1 MTCSTK
7 DDVAK
12 KLAALHI
19 EFKSRLPDK
28 ISDIQKLWDLLR
40 NGEATKDSLASLHR
54 IAHSLVGS
62 GGTFGAV
69 VISEVARKLEQV
81 FKSLLSESEI
91 PVPLPADLQQNI
103 DTLLDQLIEES
114 NAWQPVAIKSLDL
127 KGAVG
132 KGTSCLI
139 YLAED
144 DELLAKDLKT
154 KLEHAGYQVQHFLEL
169 TEFEM
174 AFEKEVPA
182 AILMDVV
189 FKDGQVAGSDTIKRI
204 TNKYKECP
212 PVIFISVRN
221 DIEARLSAARAGAR
235 RYFCKP
241 LNMEKLIPALDGL
254 TARLATNPFRVLL
267 IDDDESL
274 LDYYST
280 ILGGVGMVVET
291 LSEPLK
297 VLDSLSSFNP
307 DVIVSDVY
315 MPKCSGLE
323 LAQVIRQDDS
333 WVMTPIMFLSTE
345 TDINRQLA
353 AMHLGGDEFMVKP
366 IEPDHFVSA
375 IMARAKR
382 ARWTNRINNDL
393 NSTLRENR
401 FQLTTMN
408 QHDIVSTADISG
420 RITDVND
427 KFCEISGYSRE
438 ELLGHNHRIV
448 KSDYHPYSFYKDMWE
463 TISHGRIWNGTVCNR
478 KKGGGTYWVE
488 STIVPFLGENGKP
501 YKYVSARTDITKT
514 RLNEERLAF
523 AVDGAGDGVWDWDLR
538 TNSMKFS
545 KLYMEMLGYCEDEL
559 PHTVDTWLASLH
571 PDDIERAQE
580 KLQKYMDGTDATYS
594 VELRLR
600 CKDESYKW
608 VLCRGTIVSRDIDN
622 KPLRMIG
629 IHSDITK
636 QKESEINL
644 VNAREDAEN
653 ANRAKSQFLSSM
665 SHELRTPMN
674 AIMGF
679 GQLLT
684 MDKDSGL
691 TETQTDFATEIVKAG
706 KHLLELINEILD
718 LSRIEAGRI
727 DLSIETV
734 GLGEVVADSLQLI
747 MPLAQK
753 RGIEI
758 DINQNNDDVELDKL
772 QYQLNWVRADRSRLR
787 QVLLNL
793 LSNAVKYNREN
804 GKITMACHHSE
815 DNMMRVSI
823 TDTGIGIAQE
833 DQTRLFT
840 AFNRLNADDTDVEGT
855 GIGLV
860 ITKNI
865 VELMGGNIGV
875 DSRQDEGSTF
885 WFDLPTDTEHLPVPK
900 ETTPEILPPTKLTD
914 EHTIL
919 YIEDNPANLR
929 LVAQVMGRMSN
940 IRMWS
945 AHEPLL
951 GLELA
956 KEHKP
961 DLILLDINLPGMN
974 GFEVLKNLRQSQATA
989 NIPVLAISAN
999 AMKQDIEK
1007 GFNAGFDDYITKPI
1021 DIDALMHS
1029 VSEAIKRT
1037 T

>member
-1 MTCSTK
+1 MTISK
-7 DDVAK
+7 NDDVEK
-12 KLAALHI
+12 KLAALHH
-19 EFKSRLPDK
+19 EFKSRLPNK
-28 ISDIQKLWDLLR
+28 ISDIQKRWDSLK
-40 NGEATKDSLASLHR
+40 NDEATQDTLASLHR
-54 IAHSLVGS
+54 ATHGLMGS

-69 VISEVARKLEQV
+69 LISKVAGKLDQV

-91 PVPLPADLQQNI
+91 PVQLPADLQQNI
-103 DTLLDQLIEES
+103 DALLVQLIDAS
-114 NAWQPVAIKSLDL
+114 IAWQPDAMKSLDL
-127 KGAVG
+127 R
-132 KGTSCLI
+132 GTAREGVDRLI

-144 DELLAKDLKT
+144 DELLAEDLKA
-154 KLEHAGYQVQHFLEL
+154 KLEHAGYQVQHFVEL
-169 TEFEM
+169 TEFEL
-174 AFEKEVPA
+174 AFEKKIPA

-204 TNKYKECP
+204 MNKNEGCP
-212 PVIFISVRN
+212 PVVFISVRN
-221 DIEARLSAARAGAR
+221 DIEARLSAARAGAS

-241 LNMEKLIPALDGL
+241 LDMEKLIPALDGL
-254 TARLATNPFRVLL
+254 TERFEKNPFKVLL
-267 IDDDESL
+267 IDDDETL
-274 LDYYST
+274 LDYYSA
-280 ILGGVGMVVET
+280 ILVGAKMEVET
-291 LSEPLK
+291 LSEPLN
-297 VLDSLSSFNP
+297 VLDKLNSFNP

-315 MPKCSGLE
+315 MPKCSGPE
-323 LAQVIRQDDS
+323 LAQVIRQDDG
-333 WVMTPIMFLSTE
+333 WVMTPIIFLSTE
-345 TDINRQLA
+345 SDINRQLD
-353 AMHLGGDEFMVKP
+353 AMHLGGDEFLVKP
-366 IEPDHFVSA
+366 IEPNHFISA

-393 NSTLRENR
+393 HSTLRESR

-420 RITDVND
+420 RITNVNH

-438 ELLGHNHRIV
+438 ELLGQNHSIV
-448 KSDYHPYSFYKDMWE
+448 KSDYHPVSFYKDMWD
-463 TISHGRIWNGTVCNR
+463 TISQGHIWNGTICNR
-478 KKGGGTYWVE
+478 KKSGGTYWVE
-488 STIVPFLGENGKP
+488 STIVPFLDGNGKP
-501 YKYVSARTDITKT
+501 YKYVSARTDISKT

-523 AVDGAGDGVWDWDLR
+523 AVDGAGDGVWDWDLH

-545 KLYMEMLGYCEDEL
+545 KIYMEMLGYCENEL
-559 PHTVDTWLASLH
+559 PHTMDTWLESVH

-580 KLQKYMDGTDATYS
+580 KLQKYMDGSESDYS
-594 VELRLR
+594 IELRLR
-600 CKDESYKW
+600 CKDKSYKW
-608 VLCRGTIVSRDIDN
+608 ILCRGTIVSRNIDN
-622 KPLRMIG
+622 EPLRMIG

-636 QKESEINL
+636 QKESEISL

-684 MDKDSGL
+684 MGKDSGL

-734 GLGEVVADSLQLI
+734 GLGEVVAESLQLI
-747 MPLAQK
+747 MPLAKK

-758 DINQNNDDVELDKL
+758 YINQNNNDVELDKL

-793 LSNAVKYNREN
+793 LSNSVKYNREN
-804 GKITMACHHSE
+804 GKITLKCHHS
-815 DNMMRVSI
+815 DDGMMRVSI
-823 TDTGIGIAQE
+823 TDTGIGIAEE
-833 DQTRLFT
+833 DQPRLFT
-840 AFNRLNADDTDVEGT
+840 AFNRLNADATDVEGT

-865 VELMGGNIGV
+865 VDLMGGNIGV
-875 DSRQDEGSTF
+875 DSRQEEGSTF
-885 WFDLPTDTEHLPVPK
+885 WFELPIDTDQLPVPV
-900 ETTPEILPPTKLTD
+900 ETTPEILPPAKLAV

-929 LVAQVMGRMSN
+929 LVAQVLGRMSN

-956 KEHKP
+956 EEHKP

-974 GFEVLKNLRQSQATA
+974 GFEVLKNLRQSPTTA

-999 AMKQDIEK
+999 AMTRDIEK

-1021 DIDALMHS
+1021 DINALMHS
-1029 VSEAIKRT
+1029 VSEAIQRT

>member
-1 MTCSTK
+1 MTCSTS

-12 KLAALHI
+12 KLTALHL
-19 EFKSRLPDK
+19 EFKTRLPDK
-28 ISDIQKLWDLLR
+28 ISDIQKLWGLLR
-40 NGEATKDSLASLHR
+40 NDEATEDSLASLHR
-54 IAHSLVGS
+54 LAHGLVGS

-69 VISEVARKLEQV
+69 VISEVARKLEKI
-81 FKSLLSESEI
+81 FKSVLSEGEI

-103 DTLLDQLIEES
+103 DTLLVQLIEAS
-114 NAWQPVAIKSLDL
+114 NAWQPAAMKSLNL
-127 KGAVG
+127 REKAG
-132 KGTSCLI
+132 KSISRLI

-154 KLEHAGYQVQHFLEL
+154 KLEYAGYRVQHYLEL

-174 AFEKEVPA
+174 AFEREVPA

-189 FKDGQVAGSDTIKRI
+189 FKDGDVSGSDTIKRL

-212 PVIFISVRN
+212 PAIFISVRN

-254 TARLATNPFRVLL
+254 TERFATNPFKVLL

-280 ILGGVGMVVET
+280 ILGGAGMVVEA

-297 VLDSLSSFNP
+297 VLDRLNSFNP
-307 DVIVSDVY
+307 DVIISDIY
-315 MPKCSGLE
+315 MPECSGLE
-323 LAQVIRQDDS
+323 LAQVIRQDDG
-333 WVMTPIMFLSTE
+333 WVMTPIIFLSTE
-345 TDINRQLA
+345 SDINRQLD

-366 IEPDHFVSA
+366 VEPNHLVSA
-375 IMARAKR
+375 VMARAKR

-401 FQLTTMN
+401 FQLVTMN
-408 QHDIVSTADISG
+408 QHVLVSTADISG

-427 KFCEISGYSRE
+427 KFCEVSGYSRE
-438 ELLGHNHRIV
+438 ELLGQNHRKV
-448 KSDYHPYSFYKDMWE
+448 KSDYHPDSFYKDMWD
-463 TISHGRIWNGTVCNR
+463 TISHGRIWNGTICNR
-478 KKGGGTYWVE
+478 KKSGSAYWVE
-488 STIVPFLGENGKP
+488 STIVPFLDENGKP
-501 YKYVSARTDITKT
+501 YKYVSARTDITAT

-538 TNSMKFS
+538 SNSMKFS

-559 PHTVDTWLASLH
+559 PHAVDTWLASVH
-571 PDDIERAQE
+571 PDDIERTQE
-580 KLQKYMDGTDATYS
+580 KLQRYMDGSDVNYS

-608 VLCRGTIVSRDIDN
+608 VLCRGAIVSRDVDN
-622 KPLRMIG
+622 EPLRMIG

-665 SHELRTPMN
+665 SHELRTPLN

-684 MDKDSGL
+684 MDKDSEL
-691 TETQTDFATEIVKAG
+691 SETQIDFATEIVKAG

-727 DLSIETV
+727 DLSIETI
-734 GLGEVVADSLQLI
+734 GLGEVVAESLQLI

-758 DINQNNDDVELDKL
+758 YIHQNNNDVELDKL
-772 QYQLNWVRADRSRLR
+772 QYQLNCVRADRSRLR

-804 GKITMACHHSE
+804 GKITMMCHHAE
-815 DNMMRVSI
+815 DNIMRVSI
-823 TDTGIGIAQE
+823 TDTGIGIAEE
-833 DQTRLFT
+833 DQARLFT
-840 AFNRLNADDTDVEGT
+840 AFSRLNADDTDVEGT

-865 VELMGGNIGV
+865 VELMGGHIGV

-885 WFDLPTDTEHLPVPK
+885 WFELPTDTEQLPVPV
-900 ETTPEILPPTKLTD
+900 EATPEILPPTKLAD
-914 EHTIL
+914 EHTML

-929 LVAQVMGRMSN
+929 LVAQVMGRMNN

-956 KEHKP
+956 EEHKP
-961 DLILLDINLPGMN
+961 DLILLDINLPGMD
-974 GFEVLKNLRQSQATA
+974 GFEVLKNLRQNQTTA

-1029 VSEAIKRT
+1029 VSEAIKRSQ
-1037 T
+1037 

>member
-1 MTCSTK
+1 MTGSK
-7 DDVAK
+7 SDDVAK
-12 KLAALHI
+12 KLAALHL
-19 EFKSRLPDK
+19 EFKSQLPNK
-28 ISDIQKLWDLLR
+28 ISDIQKRWDLLQ
-40 NGEATKDSLASLHR
+40 NGEATMDDLASLHR
-54 IAHSLVGS
+54 ATHSLVGS

-69 VISEVARKLEQV
+69 VVSEVARKLDQV

-91 PVPLPADLQQNI
+91 PVLPSADLQNNV
-103 DTLLDQLIEES
+103 DSLLVRLIEAS
-114 NAWQPVAIKSLDL
+114 ITWQPVEIKFFDL
-127 KGAVG
+127 KEPEKKSTGR
-132 KGTSCLI
+132 LI

-154 KLEHAGYQVQHFLEL
+154 KLEHAGYQVKHFLEL
-169 TEFEM
+169 SEFEA
-174 AFEKEVPA
+174 AFEKEVPT
-182 AILMDVV
+182 AILMDIV
-189 FKDGQVAGSDTIKRI
+189 FKDGGIAGTDTIKRI
-204 TNKYKECP
+204 IHKYKVCP
-212 PVIFISVRN
+212 PAIFISVRD

-254 TARLATNPFRVLL
+254 TARLATDAFKVLL

-280 ILGGVGMVVET
+280 ILGGAGMVVKT

-297 VLDSLSSFNP
+297 VLDRLHVFSP
-307 DVIVSDVY
+307 DVIVSDIY
-315 MPKCSGLE
+315 MPECSGPE

-345 TDINRQLA
+345 SDVNRQLD
-353 AMHLGGDEFMVKP
+353 AMHLGGDDFMVKP
-366 IEPDHFVSA
+366 IEPEHFVSA
-375 IMARAKR
+375 VTARAKR
-382 ARWTNRINNDL
+382 SRWTNRINNEL

-427 KFCEISGYSRE
+427 KFCEISCYSRE
-438 ELLGHNHRIV
+438 ELLGQNHRIV
-448 KSDYHPYSFYKDMWE
+448 KSDHHPDSFYKDMWE
-463 TISHGRIWNGTVCNR
+463 TISHGHIWNGTICNR
-478 KKGGGTYWVE
+478 KKNGGTYWVE
-488 STIVPFLGENGKP
+488 STIVPFLDVNGKP

-538 TNSMKFS
+538 SNSMKFS
-545 KLYMEMLGYCEDEL
+545 KLYMEMLGYCENEL
-559 PHTVDTWLASLH
+559 PHTVDTWLESVH

-580 KLQKYMDGTDATYS
+580 KVQKYMDGSDSTYS

-608 VLCRGTIVSRDIDN
+608 ILCRGTIVNRDIDN
-622 KPLRMIG
+622 EPLRMIG

-636 QKESEINL
+636 QKESEISL

-691 TETQTDFATEIVKAG
+691 SETQIDFATEIVKAG

-734 GLGEVVADSLQLI
+734 GLGEVVAESLQLI

-758 DINQNNDDVELDKL
+758 NISQNNTDVELDKL
-772 QYQLNWVRADRSRLR
+772 QDQLTWVRADRSRLR

-804 GKITMACHHSE
+804 GKITLACHHSE
-815 DNMMRVSI
+815 DNMLRVSI
-823 TDTGIGIAQE
+823 TDTGIGIGQE

-875 DSRQDEGSTF
+875 DSRQDIGSTF
-885 WFDLPTDTEHLPVPK
+885 WFDLPTDTEQLPVFVEDVPK
-900 ETTPEILPPTKLTD
+900 ILPPTKLAE

-929 LVAQVMGRMSN
+929 LVAQVLGHMSN

-956 KEHKP
+956 EEHKP

-1007 GFNAGFDDYITKPI
+1007 GLNAGFDDYITKPI
-1021 DIDALMHS
+1021 DINKLMHS
-1029 VSEAIKRT
+1029 VSDAIKRSK
-1037 T
+1037 

>member
-1 MTCSTK
+1 MIGSK
-7 DDVAK
+7 NDDVAK
-12 KLAALHI
+12 KLAALHL
-19 EFKSRLPDK
+19 EFKSQLPNK
-28 ISDIQKLWDLLR
+28 ISDIQKLWGLVQ
-40 NGEATKDSLASLHR
+40 NGEATKDDLASLHR
-54 IAHSLVGS
+54 ATHSLVGS

-69 VISEVARKLEQV
+69 VVSEVARKLDQV
-81 FKSLLSESEI
+81 FKSLLSESVI
-91 PVPLPADLQQNI
+91 PIPPSTDVQKNI
-103 DTLLDQLIEES
+103 DALLVQLIEAS
-114 NAWQPVAIKSLDL
+114 DAWHPVEMKFFDL
-127 KGAVG
+127 KGPVE
-132 KGTSCLI
+132 KGTSRLI

-144 DELLAKDLKT
+144 DELLAKDLKA

-169 TEFEM
+169 TEFEI

-189 FKDGQVAGSDTIKRI
+189 FKDGEVAGSDTIKRI
-204 TNKYKECP
+204 INKYKESP
-212 PVIFISVRN
+212 PVIFISVRD

-254 TARLATNPFRVLL
+254 TERLATDSFKVLL

-280 ILGGVGMVVET
+280 ILVAAGMVVET
-291 LSEPLK
+291 LSEPLT
-297 VLDSLSSFNP
+297 VLDRLNHFNP

-315 MPKCSGLE
+315 MPECSGPE

-333 WVMTPIMFLSTE
+333 LVMTPIMFLSTE
-345 TDINRQLA
+345 SDINRQLD
-353 AMHLGGDEFMVKP
+353 AMHLGGDDFMVKP
-366 IEPDHFVSA
+366 IEPKHFVSA
-375 IMARAKR
+375 VMARAKR
-382 ARWTNRINNDL
+382 SRWTNRINNDL

-408 QHDIVSTADISG
+408 QHVMASTADISG

-427 KFCEISGYSRE
+427 KFCEISGYSSE
-438 ELLGHNHRIV
+438 ELLGQNHRVV
-448 KSDYHPYSFYKDMWE
+448 KSDYHPDSFYKDMWE
-463 TISHGRIWNGTVCNR
+463 TISNGRIWNGTICNR
-478 KKGGGTYWVE
+478 KKGGATYWVE
-488 STIVPFLGENGKP
+488 STIVPFLDENGKP

-523 AVDGAGDGVWDWDLR
+523 AVDGAGDGVWDWDLHS
-538 TNSMKFS
+538 NSMKFS
-545 KLYMEMLGYCEDEL
+545 KLYMEMLGYFEDEL
-559 PHTVDTWLASLH
+559 PHTVDTWLASVH

-580 KLQKYMDGTDATYS
+580 KLQKYMDGSDIAYS
-594 VELRLR
+594 VEIRLR

-608 VLCRGTIVSRDIDN
+608 ILCRGTIVSRDIDN

-629 IHSDITK
+629 IHSDITT
-636 QKESEINL
+636 QKESEIGL

-734 GLGEVVADSLQLI
+734 GLGEVVAESLQLI

-758 DINQNNDDVELDKL
+758 HINQNNNDVELDKL
-772 QYQLNWVRADRSRLR
+772 QDQLSWVRADRSRLR

-804 GKITMACHHSE
+804 GKITLACHHSE

-875 DSRQDEGSTF
+875 DSRHDEGSTF
-885 WFDLPTDTEHLPVPK
+885 WFNLPTDREQLPVIK
-900 ETTPEILPPTKLTD
+900 EDTPEILPPTELAD

-956 KEHKP
+956 EEHKP

-974 GFEVLKNLRQSQATA
+974 GFEVLKNLRQSPATA
-989 NIPVLAISAN
+989 NIPILAISAN

-1021 DIDALMHS
+1021 NINALMNS
-1029 VSEAIKRT
+1029 VSEAIKRIK
-1037 T
+1037 